1 MTDNLSTWWEALE
14 LLEKIYWGIAIPFTL
29 FFFLQMLL
37 TFFGG
42 DIPDD
47 AGADADVEG
56 DGGIGFQFFT
66 LKNMVAFF
74 TIFSWTGIACL
85 DSGLSNGVSIAVSLI
100 AGLAMMFL
108 MGFIFYYL
116 SKANESGTLKMK
128 NAIGVVG
135 EVYMEVKANRGNIG
149 KVQVKV
155 QNSLRTLE
163 AITDDE
169 IDLKPGKVITVKN
182 IANDNLLI
190 ITTNKIN

>member
-108 MGFIFYYL
+108 MGLIFYYL